1 MNLAL
6 VKVQGEGSIMKSN
19 FVVGTKSNL
28 LQKNDI
34 KIQEIVTQTER
45 NFVLLNRMF
54 SNRTSLTPKKGLF
67 SR

>member
-45 NFVLLNRMF
+45 NFELLNRMF
-54 SNRTSLTPKKGLF
+54 FK
-67 SR
+67 